1 MLWTTNKNNEYDAS
15 TKIKYID
22 MYIPELKT
30 FEYGTV
36 ISAICKD
43 IGPISGF
50 PYVCVYYNSNS
61 RYGIAT
67 FNIDVN
73 TDNISLAKYD
83 VRIFYI

>member
-1 MLWTTNKNNEYDAS
+1 
-15 TKIKYID
+15 
-22 MYIPELKT
+22 MYIPELKA
-30 FEYGTV
+30 FKYGIV

-43 IGPISGF
+43 IEPISGF

-61 RYGIAT
+61 QYGIAT

>member
-1 MLWTTNKNNEYDAS
+1 
-15 TKIKYID
+15 
-22 MYIPELKT
+22 MYIPELKV

-43 IGPISGF
+43 IDSISGF
-50 PYVCVYYNSNS
+50 PYVCVYYNINS
-61 RYGIAT
+61 RCVIAT

-73 TDNISLAKYD
+73 TDNISLEKYD

>member
-22 MYIPELKT
+22 VYIPELKA
-30 FEYGTV
+30 FEYRTA

-43 IGPISGF
+43 IDSISGF
-50 PYVCVYYNSNS
+50 PYVCAYYNSNS
-61 RYGIAT
+61 QYIIAT
-67 FNIDVN
+67 FNIDIS
-73 TDNISLAKYD
+73 THYISLEKYD

>member
-1 MLWTTNKNNEYDAS
+1 
-15 TKIKYID
+15 
-22 MYIPELKT
+22 MYILELKA

-36 ISAICKD
+36 
-43 IGPISGF
+43 ISGF

>member
-1 MLWTTNKNNEYDAS
+1 
-15 TKIKYID
+15 
-22 MYIPELKT
+22 MYIPELKA

-43 IGPISGF
+43 IGPVSGF